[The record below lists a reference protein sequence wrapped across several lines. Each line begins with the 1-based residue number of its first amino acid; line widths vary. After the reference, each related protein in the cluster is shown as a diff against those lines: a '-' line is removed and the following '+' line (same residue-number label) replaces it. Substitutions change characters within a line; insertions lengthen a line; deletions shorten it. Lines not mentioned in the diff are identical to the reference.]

1 MGVTLHYRGKL
12 KSPALIE
19 PLISEVGALAN
30 EAKWRCLFVEA
41 EPREIFNGIV
51 VTLRGIEIQVHP
63 QCEFLNLVFDENGR
77 LIFVL
82 GLELLASH
90 GFIVEKEDALGTY
103 VTMEMPSPEKLAKL
117 TWDDLTKIL
126 NVNTAFTK
134 TQFAGAETHI
144 LLCKLLRYLEK
155 KYFAELEV
163 IDEGDYYYKG
173 DASTLTEKMAFLN
186 HIIENAGEV
195 LSALPPH
202 ASLDEL
208 LQDLTR
214 CLDKLAETA
223 PVKPK
228 F

>member
-19 PLISEVGALAN
+19 PLVSEVGALAN
-30 EAKWRCLFVEA
+30 EAGWRCLFVDP
-41 EPREIFNGIV
+41 EPREIFDGIFA
-51 VTLRGIEIQVHP
+51 TLRGIEIQVHP
-63 QCEFLNLVFDENGR
+63 QCEFLNLVFDKNGR

-117 TWDDLTKIL
+117 TWDDLTQIL

-173 DASTLTEKMAFLN
+173 DASALTEKMAFLN
-186 HIIENAGEV
+186 HIIENAGEAF
-195 LSALPPH
+195 SAMPSH
-202 ASLDEL
+202 TSVDDL

-214 CLDKLAETA
+214 CLKNLAETA